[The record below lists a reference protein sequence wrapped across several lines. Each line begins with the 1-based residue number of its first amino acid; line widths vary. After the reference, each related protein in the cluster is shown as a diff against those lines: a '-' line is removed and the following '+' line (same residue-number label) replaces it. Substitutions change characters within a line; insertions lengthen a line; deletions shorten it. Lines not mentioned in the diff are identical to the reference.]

1 MVNTAPDG
9 LVIGLDLGD
18 GETTL
23 AWTTRDGGGDIQVF
37 QRRTTGERGVL
48 TAMARAATDRRRL
61 LGEEAVYAA
70 GAAEFSLNFKQAPKP
85 RGFEI
90 PEAVL
95 FVQALLAE
103 FLADRADDTGGTDG
117 TNETDDTDETEEPDR
132 TDQAAEPMM
141 VVGHPAGWSPAVVD
155 AYAGFLRMPG
165 INTRLLPESQAALVH
180 VRRPDSAADR
190 SMAEQPP
197 PERVLV
203 VDIGSSTTDF
213 TLITDR
219 EPRSLPLG
227 ADFGCRRIDFQ
238 VADLVTERLRGN
250 EILGEALAA
259 DGGREFLLLACRR
272 AKEAQFTGAQAEI
285 INQPVNPR
293 FLPIVELAWGW
304 LRALEIPALVAAPGG
319 WAEEFRALLAQA
331 RGMAG
336 DEGPDQVV
344 LTGGGSR
351 MPFTRR
357 LCAEVFPDA
366 VVHNDPEPAFS
377 VARGLALAGYTELR
391 LERFRAAL
399 DALLDEPELE
409 ELSRE
414 HIADGFAEL
423 QRSLARAVRTMRDAP
438 GSDEARA
445 RSLVEGE
452 GEPLA
457 VGELRTALNE
467 RLGERVSS
475 LCREH
480 GVPHDALDLKFQLP
494 LSVAET
500 LTERLVDYVKSKN
513 TLRSGRAGWAVSQ
526 QRRMIE
532 QQNRGPLQPGRPG
545 NPYVEMARV
554 AWQWG
559 GPAILEAADRWTV
572 RKMVKDIEALSLDE
586 GKVDELVEKIRAH
599 IRDQLL
605 GRLTEIEKLIF

>member
-23 AWTTRDGGGDIQVF
+23 AWTTRNGDGGIRIF
-37 QRRTTGERGVL
+37 QRRTTGERSVL

-70 GAAEFSLNFKQAPKP
+70 GAAEFSLNFKQGPDPA
-85 RGFEI
+85 GFET

-103 FLADRADDTGGTDG
+103 FLAAQAER
-117 TNETDDTDETEEPDR
+117 TEQSEPSE
-132 TDQAAEPMM
+132 QSEPGEEAARPLM
-141 VVGHPAGWSPAVVD
+141 VVGHPAGWDPQVVD
-155 AYAGFLRMPG
+155 TYAEFLKIRG
-165 INTRLLPESQAALVH
+165 IGIRLLPESQAALVH
-180 VRRPDSAADR
+180 VRRPDPDR
-190 SMAEQPP
+190 SITEQPRDS
-197 PERVLV
+197 RVLV
-203 VDIGSSTTDF
+203 VDIGSSTTDL
-213 TLITDR
+213 TLITDM

-227 ADFGCRRIDFQ
+227 SDFGCRRIDFQ
-238 VADLVTERLRGN
+238 VADLVTERLHDN
-250 EILGEALAA
+250 EILRAALSA

-272 AKEAQFTGAQAEI
+272 AKEAQFTGTQAEI
-285 INQPVNPR
+285 LNQPFNPR

-304 LRALEIPALVAAPGG
+304 LRSLEIPALVAAPGG
-319 WAEEFRALLAQA
+319 WADEFRALLARA
-331 RGMAG
+331 RRLME
-336 DEGPDQVV
+336 DQDPDQVV

-357 LCAEVFPDA
+357 ICGEIFPDA

-391 LERFRAAL
+391 LERFRTAL
-399 DALLDEPELE
+399 DALLDEPELGE
-409 ELSRE
+409 MCEE
-414 HIADGFAEL
+414 HISEGFTEL
-423 QRSLARAVRTMRDAP
+423 KRRLARRVRDTTVHS
-438 GSDEARA
+438 GTS
-445 RSLVEGE
+445 VEGLVDD
-452 GEPLA
+452 GDEPPA
-457 VGELRTALNE
+457 VMDLRAALNQ

-475 LCREH
+475 LCRDH
-480 GVPHDALDLKFQLP
+480 GVPHDALDLKFELP

-500 LTERLVDYVKSKN
+500 LTDRLLSYVNRQRSLKTSRIHWALETKRRLIER
-513 TLRSGRAGWAVSQ
+513 
-526 QRRMIE
+526 QRG
-532 QQNRGPLQPGRPG
+532 NALQPARSG
-545 NPYVEMARV
+545 NPYLEIARLT
-554 AWQWG
+554 WEWG
-559 GPAILEAADRWTV
+559 GPVILEAANQMSV
-572 RKMVKDIEALSLDE
+572 RKMVKEIEALSLDE

>member
-1 MVNTAPDG
+1 MVTTTPDG

-23 AWTTRDGGGDIQVF
+23 AWTTRNGEGDIHIF
-37 QRRTTGERGVL
+37 QRQSTRERSVL

-70 GAAEFSLNFKQAPKP
+70 GAAEFSLNFKQGPDP
-85 RGFEI
+85 VRFET

-95 FVQALLAE
+95 FVQSLLAE
-103 FLADRADDTGGTDG
+103 FLATQSERA
-117 TNETDDTDETEEPDR
+117 EETEETAKP
-132 TDQAAEPMM
+132 TM
-141 VVGHPAGWSPAVVD
+141 VVGHPAGWSPEVIK
-155 AYAGFLRMPG
+155 AYGKHLKLDG
-165 INTRLLPESQAALVH
+165 IRTRLLPESQAALVH
-180 VRRPDSAADR
+180 VRRPGAAADAADR
-190 SMAEQPP
+190 SIAEQPRDS
-197 PERVLV
+197 RVLV

-213 TLITDR
+213 TLITDM
-219 EPRSLPLG
+219 EPHSLPLG

-238 VADLVTERLRGN
+238 VADLVTERLRDN
-250 EILGEALAA
+250 EILRDALAA

-272 AKEAQFTGAQAEI
+272 AKEAQFTGTEADI
-285 INQPVNPR
+285 LRQPVNPR
-293 FLPIVELAWGW
+293 FKPIVRLAWGW
-304 LRALEIPALVAAPGG
+304 LRSLEIPELVAAPGG
-319 WAEEFRALLAQA
+319 WAEEFGALLAQA
-331 RGMAG
+331 RRLMA
-336 DEGPDQVV
+336 DKDPDQVV

-357 LCAEVFPDA
+357 ICAEIFPTA
-366 VVHNDPEPAFS
+366 VVENDPEPAFS
-377 VARGLALAGYTELR
+377 VARGLALAGHTELR

-399 DALLDEPELE
+399 AALLDEPELG
-409 ELSRE
+409 ELCEE
-414 HIADGFAEL
+414 HITEGFAEL
-423 QRSLARAVRTMRDAP
+423 QRRLIREVRTMRDAP
-438 GSDEARA
+438 GGDEART
-445 RSLVEGE
+445 RQLVEGE

-457 VGELRTALNE
+457 ITELRHALNQ

-480 GVPHDALDLKFQLP
+480 GVPHDALNLEFQLP

-500 LTERLVDYVKSKN
+500 VTERLLSYMRSKG
-513 TLRSGRAGWAVSQ
+513 TLRSGRISWAMSN

-532 QQNRGPLQPGRPG
+532 QGNRNPLQPTKPG
-545 NPYVEMARV
+545 HPYLEMARV

-559 GPAILEAADRWTV
+559 GPAILEAADRLTV
-572 RKMVKDIEALSLDE
+572 RKMVKDIEALSLEE